1 MSQRPSR
8 LAGRAPLAWA
18 AALAFTL
25 VAPLCRAG
33 DLPVHPW
40 LVPPPELEPSAHFT
54 NLKDGESVH
63 SPFVVRFGLS
73 MRGIVPAGNSAGQAG
88 HHHLLINR
96 PLPLDFNKPLPFNNQ
111 YIHFGKGQME
121 TVLDL
126 QPGTYDL
133 SLLLADKGHIP
144 YFVYS
149 HPLRIKVEA
158 RDTGKTARDV
168 AGPPRVELLSPAD
181 GSTVRNAF
189 PVLFHASGFNISS
202 VLARV
207 PGTGHFRLSMAPS
220 KGKSE
225 VMDFAGGHTETWMQP
240 PSGDY
245 VLTLQLVDNIDGHVL
260 SSSTPVHVRAEG
272 TGDASRRASASV
284 ATK

>member
-1 MSQRPSR
+1 MSLRPSR
-8 LAGRAPLAWA
+8 LAGPAPLAWA
-18 AALAFTL
+18 AALAFML
-25 VAPLCRAG
+25 AAPLCRAG
-33 DLPVHPW
+33 DLPLHPW
-40 LVPPPELEPSAHFT
+40 LVPPPGLEPSAHFT

-63 SPFVVRFGLS
+63 SPFVVKFGLS
-73 MRGIVPAGNSAGQAG
+73 MRGIVPAGHSAGDAG

-96 PLPLDFNKPLPFNNQ
+96 PLPLDFTRPLPFNDQ

-149 HPLRIKVEA
+149 HPVRIKVEA
-158 RDTGKTARDV
+158 RDAGKTAQEV
-168 AGPPRVELLSPAD
+168 AGPARVELLSPAD
-181 GSTVRNAF
+181 GATVRDAF

-202 VLARV
+202 AQAQV

-240 PSGDY
+240 PPGDY
-245 VLTLQLVDNIDGHVL
+245 VLTLQLVDNIDGHVM
-260 SSSTPVHVRAEG
+260 SSSRPVHVRAEESG
-272 TGDASRRASASV
+272 AASRRASASV